1 MATDDRSIGATPN
14 RRSLNPETEL
24 DASKQQIHHEQ
35 ERTMNRYT
43 PSNFRPAFGIAAAA
57 LSAVTL
63 AIAVVLPVGLSATCP
78 DDVTLVRATPA
89 PTEVAIVPARIE
101 VVAQPVRAVV
111 LEPVNV
117 VGNRHA
123 LRT

>member
-1 MATDDRSIGATPN
+1 
-14 RRSLNPETEL
+14 
-24 DASKQQIHHEQ
+24 
-35 ERTMNRYT
+35 MNRYK

-63 AIAVVLPVGLSATCP
+63 AIAVVLPVGLCVTCP
-78 DDVTLVRATPA
+78 DDATLVRATA

-117 VGNRHA
+117 VGRRQSV
-123 LRT
+123 RT

>member
-1 MATDDRSIGATPN
+1 
-14 RRSLNPETEL
+14 
-24 DASKQQIHHEQ
+24 
-35 ERTMNRYT
+35 MNRYE
-43 PSNFRPAFGIAAAA
+43 PSSFRPAFGVAAAA

-63 AIAVVLPVGLSATCP
+63 AMAVVLPVGLGGACEEAT
-78 DDVTLVRATPA
+78 LASRAPA
-89 PTEVAIVPARIE
+89 ATRVAIIPARID

-117 VGNRHA
+117 VGQRAA

>member
-1 MATDDRSIGATPN
+1 
-14 RRSLNPETEL
+14 
-24 DASKQQIHHEQ
+24 
-35 ERTMNRYT
+35 MNRYK

-78 DDVTLVRATPA
+78 DDATLVKSAPA
-89 PTEVAIVPARIE
+89 TEVAIIPSRIE

-117 VGNRHA
+117 HRHSV
-123 LRT
+123 RT